1 MRRYGVA
8 SASARYL
15 LQPGHRPLRRLGA
28 PYLFVRYEDLVHDP
42 AARLLAVLRFA
53 GSAVRARPRD
63 SSGDDPPSSLAQS
76 HTVDGNPMRFA
87 TGPLTIRVD
96 EEWRSRMGGRDRA
109 IVSTLTAPLLHHY
122 GYEIRRVVARPA
134 SRAYSRRSS

>member
-1 MRRYGVA
+1 MRN
-8 SASARYL
+8 
-15 LQPGHRPLRRLGA
+15 
-28 PYLFVRYEDLVHDP
+28 P

-53 GSAVRARPRD
+53 GVGGPDDLGFLRD
-63 SSGDDPPSSLAQS
+63 DTASLAQS

-96 EEWRSRMGGRDRA
+96 EEWRSRMGERDRA

-122 GYEIRRVVARPA
+122 GYEIRRR
-134 SRAYSRRSS
+134 